1 MNLTDTPAEA
11 AFRARVRLWLQSN
24 APEKGSP
31 EDFSHGY
38 GALEGEAEERFLRQ
52 SRDWQAKLADAGFA
66 GLSWPKEYGGQGL
79 STTEEIIFAE
89 EQSKFGVTT
98 AVFDVAIRMIGPT
111 IIAHATEEQKQRFL
125 PPMLRGEEI
134 WCQFYS
140 EPLAGSDLASV
151 RTTAVRDGDGWVVNG
166 QKVWTSGATYCQW
179 AMLLARTDAEV
190 PKHKGLTCFF
200 VDMALPG
207 IDIRPLRQMTGSS
220 HFNEEF
226 FDDLRLPGGSEFG
239 AVGNG
244 WRVVLT
250 TLTYERAIM
259 GGGHKGPS
267 FDELRGLALA
277 APDQP
282 GSDRRRELIDVY
294 IGERMLD
301 LLDARVQS
309 ALAHGRD
316 PEMESS
322 VKKIH
327 HGRHISRTTRL
338 GLDLQGAAGMVTDG
352 PMGDHWAYEALNS
365 PMYRIAGGTD
375 EIQRNILAGRIL
387 GVPAA
392 AKRTSTITHAREGQ
406 S

>member
-1 MNLTDTPAEA
+1 VNFTDTPDEA
-11 AFRARVRLWLQSN
+11 AFRARVRQWLAEH
-24 APEKGSP
+24 APAKGSP
-31 EDFSHGY
+31 DDFSNGY
-38 GALEGEAEERFLRQ
+38 GALEGEAEERFLEQ
-52 SRDWQAKLADAGFA
+52 SKRWQATLADAGFA

-79 STTEEIIFAE
+79 TTTEESIFAE
-89 EQSKFGVTT
+89 EQAAFGVTT

-151 RTTAVRDGDGWVVNG
+151 RTTAVPDGDGWIVNG
-166 QKVWTSGATYCQW
+166 QKVWTSGAMYCQW
-179 AMLLARTDAEV
+179 AMLVARTDPGV

-200 VDMALPG
+200 VDMTLPG

-226 FDDLRLPGGSEFG
+226 LDDLRLPAGSEFG

-250 TLTYERAIM
+250 TLTYERAIR
-259 GGGHKGPS
+259 GGGHKGPT
-267 FDELRGLALA
+267 FEELKRLALA
-277 APDQP
+277 ATDQP
-282 GSDRRRELIDVY
+282 GSDRRRDLVDAY
-294 IGERMLD
+294 ISERMLD
-301 LLDARVQS
+301 ILDARVQS

-322 VKKIH
+322 IKKLH
-327 HGRHISRTTRL
+327 HGRHISRTAKL
-338 GLDLQGAAGMVTDG
+338 GLELQGAAGMVTDG
-352 PMGDHWAYEALNS
+352 AEGDHWAYEALNA

-392 AKRTSTITHAREGQ
+392 ARRTGSTRQTKETQA
-406 S
+406 